1 MRETIILQRLDTSK
15 KITLHSRETFPVR
28 YERTSRRSL
37 PRNITDRRTR
47 QIGPKKQ
54 GKRRT
59 QLHKSVTVRR
69 TKHTQKGGS
78 FLSSGLR
85 KLSNLGMKFGAKN
98 LFNKRIDVGSRAI
111 TSEIGK
117 KLTDERIKDAPELY
131 KIGTSKIKNKN
142 LKKALESDAGNYIVE
157 ETRKKAKK

>member
-1 MRETIILQRLDTSK
+1 MRETIILQRLDTPK
-15 KITLHSRETFPVR
+15 KNTLHSRETFPAR
-28 YERTSRRSL
+28 YEKTSRRNL

-47 QIGPKKQ
+47 QIGLKKQ
-54 GKRRT
+54 WKRRT

-78 FLSSGLR
+78 FLSSGFR
-85 KLSNLGMKFGAKN
+85 KLWNLGMKFGAKN
-98 LFNKRIDVGSRAI
+98 LFNKGIDVGSRAL

-117 KLTDERIKDAPELY
+117 KLIVKRIKDAPELY

-142 LKKALESDAGNYIVE
+142 LKKVLESDTGNYIVE
-157 ETRKKAKK
+157 ETCKKAKK